1 MWLLEPRRAQLRGRE
16 STSTAAMASTWV
28 ATAVSPAPAAS
39 SAPTPSR
46 TSSAREFNPDSLNNE
61 FGKYGSRFSQES
73 WTNPYATKPP
83 AVIQKEESRYDF
95 GYKGDLT
102 ENDYN
107 PHSLRYWDRDLDDS
121 IKEEL
126 TDPDPNDWD

>member
-1 MWLLEPRRAQLRGRE
+1 MKKFGKG
-16 STSTAAMASTWV
+16 S
-28 ATAVSPAPAAS
+28 
-39 SAPTPSR
+39 
-46 TSSAREFNPDSLNNE
+46 EFDPDSLNNE

-95 GYKGDLT
+95 GYEGDLT
-102 ENDYN
+102 ENDFN
-107 PHSLRYWDRDLDDS
+107 SRSLRYWDRDLDDS

-126 TDPDPNDWD
+126 TDDPDPYDWE